1 MSANTSPRRINK
13 KQSLSILSNS
23 ALNQLNNSNAEYKPV
38 KERVISES
46 TGLIKF
52 SIKKPAN
59 HNPNDENNE
68 FEFANSSALNE
79 DLKLETQEQINAKL
93 TTTNEPTPNKT
104 EEKKVHKDDSNELL
118 FQMAAKQREIL
129 DITENLK
136 NAKAELL
143 QLEKRYEKVAFADIA
158 ANETFMTDDFGSVP
172 SSPNKITNVASTLKK
187 STSIMNITINPPKVN
202 AQQFAKTQKQMSD
215 TFNHITNN
223 IQKSNIVSKG
233 RTFFETNLT
242 RNFQM
247 GSGILNSIFEKED
260 ERNVKDI
267 DNDDLLLDENESRN
281 FDYSVDFD
289 LEKISKLNF
298 NKKLNGTILKD
309 LEEEKE
315 EENEDFET
323 SYVDTRFDRSTTSVI
338 TNEDYGGDAVAV

>member
-1 MSANTSPRRINK
+1 MSATTSPRRINK

-59 HNPNDENNE
+59 HNTNDENNE

-93 TTTNEPTPNKT
+93 TTTKEPTPNKT

-143 QLEKRYEKVAFADIA
+143 HLEKRYEKVAFADIA

-202 AQQFAKTQKQMSD
+202 AQQFA
-215 TFNHITNN
+215 TNN